1 MVELA
6 VARNSGDIKER
17 KVTSKAHPK

>member
-17 KVTSKAHPK
+17 KVTSKLHPK